1 MSTNNPSI
9 LESLRLA
16 RSPREKKKQ
25 ELLKRTASLKKGYS
39 VKPGQRSE
47 KMKGV
52 IAALKPLY
60 DRFLA
65 SRPNC
70 EIRSEAC
77 TGQSEC
83 VHHTEG
89 RGIKVILDD
98 SKWKAGCSACNNYVE
113 NKDAEA
119 REKGNKKSRLSKPL

>member
-1 MSTNNPSI
+1 MVDP
-9 LESLRLA
+9 EVLA
-16 RSPREKKKQ
+16 RLQRARTPKEKKAPQ
-25 ELLKRTASLKKGYS
+25 PIARTAPLKKGYS

-60 DRFLA
+60 DRFL
-65 SRPNC
+65 SNHPDC
-70 EIRSEAC
+70 EVRTEVC

-83 VHHTEG
+83 IHHTQG

-98 SKWKAGCSACNNYVE
+98 SKWKASCSACNNHVE

-119 REKGNKKSRLSKPL
+119 REKGNKVSRHAK